1 MEPLK
6 KDVMELAMIYF
17 FTVLIVLT
25 WMSVKL
31 VITIAMNFM
40 VNASIGLS
48 KKAYETQFT
57 ANNVYLDKYIQ

>member
-6 KDVMELAMIYF
+6 KDAMELAMIYF
-17 FTVLIVLT
+17 FTVQIVLT

-40 VNASIGLS
+40 VNASIGL
-48 KKAYETQFT
+48 
-57 ANNVYLDKYIQ
+57 VYQKNL

>member
-40 VNASIGLS
+40 VNASIGL
-48 KKAYETQFT
+48 
-57 ANNVYLDKYIQ
+57 VYQKNL

>member
-17 FTVLIVLT
+17 FTVQIVLT

-48 KKAYETQFT
+48 KKLMRHILRPI
-57 ANNVYLDKYIQ
+57 VYLDKYIQ